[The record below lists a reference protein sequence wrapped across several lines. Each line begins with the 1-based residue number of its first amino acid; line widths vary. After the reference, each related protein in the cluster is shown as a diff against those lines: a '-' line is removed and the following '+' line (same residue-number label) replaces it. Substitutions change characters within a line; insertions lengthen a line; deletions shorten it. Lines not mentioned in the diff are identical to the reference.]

1 MPALPAPSPRR
12 VQGGSGPSASCTW
25 IEAIALDRPCQEPQ
39 ALSRAVPAIA
49 CLNRL
54 GSAGHGLCREPRL
67 CRPQPTLCLCRE
79 PRLCRGIPRPIPR
92 PMPMPIPRP
101 MPMADRPARHRLA
114 SRHSHR
120 PARHR
125 LASRHSHRPARH
137 RLASRHGDRPARHS
151 GYAANGLCPCRIPRR
166 WSRVAHDGARPA
178 VALPA
183 PSTGASRRLACLA
196 RVAAVKPALPSPH
209 HSLSSLAAD
218 EVMDALARW
227 TCGTASQSGP
237 AHRLMSLILHL

>member
-92 PMPMPIPRP
+92 PMPM
-101 MPMADRPARHRLA
+101 A
-114 SRHSHR
+114 
-120 PARHR
+120 
-125 LASRHSHRPARH
+125 
-137 RLASRHGDRPARHS
+137 DRPARHS
-151 GYAANGLCPCRIPRR
+151 GYASNGLCPCRIPRR

>member
-1 MPALPAPSPRR
+1 MSR
-12 VQGGSGPSASCTW
+12 AS
-25 IEAIALDRPCQEPQ
+25 
-39 ALSRAVPAIA
+39 AVPATA
-49 CLNRL
+49 YPLPVSRASAVPRDPKAYPQAHAHAYPPAHAHG
-54 GSAGHGLCREPRL
+54 GSARAAQAARAAQPSAREAQRLCREGP
-67 CRPQPTLCLCRE
+67 
-79 PRLCRGIPRPIPR
+79 
-92 PMPMPIPRP
+92 
-101 MPMADRPARHRLA
+101 
-114 SRHSHR
+114 
-120 PARHR
+120 
-125 LASRHSHRPARH
+125 
-137 RLASRHGDRPARHS
+137 
-151 GYAANGLCPCRIPRR
+151 CPCRVLRR

>member
-101 MPMADRPARHRLA
+101 MPMADRPARH
-114 SRHSHR
+114 
-120 PARHR
+120 
-125 LASRHSHRPARH
+125 
-137 RLASRHGDRPARHS
+137 S